1 MVLECYEQEA
11 LARSASALQL
21 GALHPLK
28 TTRCDLPEANGSSQ
42 FELRALESDLPK
54 HLRPS
59 GPKPNPFLPWDPRLE
74 VAQVGSDHALIL
86 NKYPVQL
93 GHMLL
98 VTRQWAAQGD
108 WLQPEDLQALATVD
122 QRTSG
127 LWFFNSGPDAGASQ
141 PHRHIQLLPRRDVA
155 SICPR
160 EPWFLERLA
169 AMQSTQ
175 RDHSRLEKAVCVH
188 ERDSKEPDQAGHLM
202 ALYQQMSQE
211 LGLGDPSHDQKPL
224 APYNLL
230 LTRRWIALVRRLRDG
245 CHGFSINALGFAGY
259 LLTTQVSDQHWLNT
273 HGPEQLLESVIDPF
287 RDFSVAANG

>member
-11 LARSASALQL
+11 LARSASALDL
-21 GALHPLK
+21 GALHPLQ
-28 TTRCDLPEANGSSQ
+28 TTRCALPDSTGSSQ

-59 GPKPNPFLPWDPRLE
+59 GPKPNPFLPWDLRLE
-74 VAQVGSDHALIL
+74 VAQVGDDHALIL

-108 WLQPEDLQALATVD
+108 WLQAQDWQALSAVD

-141 PHRHIQLLPRRDVA
+141 PHRHIQLLPRSNAAMV
-155 SICPR
+155 CPR
-160 EPWFLERLA
+160 DPWFLARLDA
-169 AMQSTQ
+169 NPSAHQHRSPLDT
-175 RDHSRLEKAVCVH
+175 AICVH
-188 ERDSKEPDQAGHLM
+188 ERDMQAPDQAGHLLG
-202 ALYQQMSQE
+202 LYRQMSRE

-230 LTRRWIALVRRLRDG
+230 LTRRWVALVRRLRDG

-259 LLTTQVSDQHWLNT
+259 LLTTQVSDQHWLHT

-287 RDFSVAANG
+287 RGSSVVETD

>member
-21 GALHPLK
+21 RLSPFE

-98 VTRQWAAQGD
+98 VTRQWAAQGTGFNLKTYKHWPQSISEPAD
-108 WLQPEDLQALATVD
+108 FGFSTVVRMLGRANLIATSNCFRAGTLHRSVRANHGFWNAWPPCKAPNATTLALRKRSVFMNV
-122 QRTSG
+122 TSK
-127 LWFFNSGPDAGASQ
+127 S
-141 PHRHIQLLPRRDVA
+141 RIRRD
-155 SICPR
+155 I
-160 EPWFLERLA
+160 
-169 AMQSTQ
+169 
-175 RDHSRLEKAVCVH
+175 
-188 ERDSKEPDQAGHLM
+188 
-202 ALYQQMSQE
+202 
-211 LGLGDPSHDQKPL
+211 
-224 APYNLL
+224 
-230 LTRRWIALVRRLRDG
+230 
-245 CHGFSINALGFAGY
+245 
-259 LLTTQVSDQHWLNT
+259 
-273 HGPEQLLESVIDPF
+273 
-287 RDFSVAANG
+287 

>member
-11 LARSASALQL
+11 LARSASALKL
-21 GALHPLK
+21 GALQPLQ
-28 TTRCDLPEANGSSQ
+28 TTRCVLPDPNGSSQ
-42 FELRALESDLPK
+42 FELRALDSELPK
-54 HLRPS
+54 HLRPT

-74 VAQVGSDHALIL
+74 VAEVGENHALIL

-108 WLQPEDLQALATVD
+108 WLEAQDWQALSAVD

-141 PHRHIQLLPRRDVA
+141 PHRHIQLLPRSNA
-155 SICPR
+155 ATICPR
-160 EPWFLERLA
+160 DPWFLARLEA
-169 AMQSTQ
+169 NQSAHQ
-175 RDHSRLEKAVCVH
+175 HPSRLDTAICVLK
-188 ERDSKEPDQAGHLM
+188 RDMEVPDQAEHLLG
-202 ALYQQMSQE
+202 LYQQMSLE
-211 LGLGDPSHDQKPL
+211 LGLGDPSQHPKPL

-230 LTRRWIALVRRLRDG
+230 LTRQWVALVRRLCDG

-259 LLTTQVSDQHWLNT
+259 LLTTQASDQNWLDT
-273 HGPEQLLESVIDPF
+273 HGPEQLLERVIDPF
-287 RDFSVAANG
+287 RGSSVVETL